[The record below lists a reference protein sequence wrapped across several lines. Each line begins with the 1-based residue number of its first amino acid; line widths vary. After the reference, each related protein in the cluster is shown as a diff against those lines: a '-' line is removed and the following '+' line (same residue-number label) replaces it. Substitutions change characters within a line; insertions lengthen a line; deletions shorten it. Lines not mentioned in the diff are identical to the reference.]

1 MSGSDPG
8 ASHGSQLVR
17 IATLTGMTPERR
29 RELERLADLNLVAM
43 VRHRMR
49 TTAGARLGEEDGV
62 LLYSVGRSVASAHLN
77 GVLRLEPRADA
88 ATVLAR
94 ARRFFSP
101 SRVEVVIWVR
111 DRDDADL
118 EAGLRDAGLVAT
130 RDPGIPCMFIER
142 PFDDIAPPED
152 IDLRRVEDIEDAQD
166 YARVVTTAFELEEE
180 VARAVFA
187 GRECLLAPHVAAFVA
202 RHRGVPVAA
211 ALALRAGEV
220 AGLYYVGTVP
230 EARGRR
236 LGELCT
242 RAATNAGLD
251 MGARTVVL
259 QASIMGEPLY
269 RKMGYELLRYYRWYR
284 TPVG

>member
-29 RELERLADLNLVAM
+29 RELERLADLNLAAM
-43 VRHRMR
+43 ARHRLR
-49 TTAGARLGEEDGV
+49 TTAGARLGDEVGA
-62 LLYSVGRSVASAHLN
+62 LLYSVGRSVASAHLI
-77 GVLRLEPRADA
+77 GVLSLEPRADA

-142 PFDDIAPPED
+142 PFD
-152 IDLRRVEDIEDAQD
+152 
-166 YARVVTTAFELEEE
+166 
-180 VARAVFA
+180 
-187 GRECLLAPHVAAFVA
+187 
-202 RHRGVPVAA
+202 
-211 ALALRAGEV
+211 
-220 AGLYYVGTVP
+220 
-230 EARGRR
+230 
-236 LGELCT
+236 
-242 RAATNAGLD
+242 
-251 MGARTVVL
+251 
-259 QASIMGEPLY
+259 
-269 RKMGYELLRYYRWYR
+269 
-284 TPVG
+284 

>member
-1 MSGSDPG
+1 
-8 ASHGSQLVR
+8 
-17 IATLTGMTPERR
+17 MTPERR

-43 VRHRMR
+43 IRHRMR
-49 TTAGARLGEEDGV
+49 TTAGARFQEEEGA
-62 LLYSVGRSVASAHLN
+62 LLYSVGRPVASAHLN
-77 GVLRLEPRADA
+77 GVLILDAGADA
-88 ATVLAR
+88 GTLLAR
-94 ARRFFSP
+94 ARRFFGP
-101 SRVEVVIWVR
+101 SSVEFVIWVR
-111 DRDDADL
+111 DVDDADL
-118 EAGLRDAGLVAT
+118 EAGLRGAGLVAT
-130 RDPGIPCMFIER
+130 REPGIPCMFIER
-142 PFDDIAPPED
+142 PFDDVAPPED
-152 IDLRRVEDIEDAQD
+152 IELRRVQDIGDAED

-211 ALALRAGEV
+211 ALILLADSV

-230 EARGRR
+230 DARGRR

-242 RAATNAGLD
+242 RAATNVGFA

-284 TPVG
+284 PPAGW

>member
-1 MSGSDPG
+1 MTSG
-8 ASHGSQLVR
+8 
-17 IATLTGMTPERR
+17 RR

-43 VRHRMR
+43 IRHRMR
-49 TTAGARLGEEDGV
+49 TTAGARLQEEDGV

-77 GVLRLEPRADA
+77 GLLRLERGADA
-88 ATVLAR
+88 GAVLAC
-94 ARRFFSP
+94 ARRFFQP
-101 SRVEVVIWVR
+101 SSDELVIWVR
-111 DRDDADL
+111 DLDDEDL

-130 RDPGIPCMFIER
+130 REPGIPCMFIER
-142 PFDDIAPPED
+142 PFDDIAPPEE
-152 IDLRRVEDIEDAQD
+152 IELRRVEDIGDAED

-187 GRECLLAPHVAAFVA
+187 GRESLLAPHVAAFVA
-202 RHRGVPVAA
+202 RLGGAPVAA
-211 ALALRAGEV
+211 ALALRSGPV

-242 RAATNAGLD
+242 RAATNAGFA

-284 TPVG
+284 PPVGW